1 MEESTGRLVIRPY
14 FFSSESE
21 LLISNEIFSTE
32 SSKSAVDPMKELCL
46 SIPSPEISVGTHLSG
61 WISHFEPSDDKTQ
74 IFFTLIE
81 NEADLIEMSEALI
94 NAKKQ
99 PLEQDLVDGCYV
111 LANHP
116 EHGWNRAKFLADQNT
131 LYFIDFGSSMKNENL
146 KQRVINN
153 ELIQKFKKFSAF

>member
-1 MEESTGRLVIRPY
+1 MTSY
-14 FFSSESE
+14 
-21 LLISNEIFSTE
+21 EIFSTE
-32 SSKSAVDPMKELCL
+32 SSKSAVDPMKVLCL
-46 SIPSPEISVGTHLSG
+46 SIPTPEISVGTRLSG

-81 NEADLIEMSEALI
+81 NESDLIEMSEALI
-94 NAKKQ
+94 NAEKR
-99 PLEQDLVDGCYV
+99 PVEQGLVNGCYV

-146 KQRVINN
+146 KERVMNNN
-153 ELIQKFKKFSAF
+153 ELIKELRKFTVF